1 MIESETVAPP
11 PPIWVVMPAKDCV
24 EMTTQAVLDALAQ
37 SISTRVLLVDQ
48 GSSRASNDA
57 FRQLAEHHHPRLLL
71 WSHNPPLPCLSACWN
86 RALDFVWSVGG
97 TEALVTNNDVRL
109 QHHMVEDLA
118 TIRHET
124 EAWFV
129 SGVGVREHEFDP
141 AVRVPVELTRP
152 DRGGLARIASPGG
165 PDFSCYLISKVGH
178 TQYRFDER
186 FIPAFC
192 EDLDAHRRYLL
203 GGDGWRIFG
212 ANLPYLHY
220 ASGTV
225 KSFSPE
231 ERQTFSRAYDA
242 CVATYARKWGGGP
255 SKEGWIRPSD
265 PTSATEIDVRTPTI
279 HDVDRTYGAEGLRKY
294 LMGLSPEAEVHY
306 VNQSGADDA
315 EA

>member
-1 MIESETVAPP
+1 MTEPEKPV
-11 PPIWVVMPAKDCV
+11 WVVMPAKDCV
-24 EMTTQAVLDALAQ
+24 DMTCQAVEDALDQ
-37 SISTRVLLVDQ
+37 SVPTRVLLIDQ

-57 FRQLAEHHHPRLLL
+57 FRELAERHHPRLLL

-109 QHHMVEDLA
+109 ERHMVEDL
-118 TIRHET
+118 TYILHET

-129 SGVGVREHEFDP
+129 SGVGVREGQFTGERV
-141 AVRVPVELTRP
+141 AVTLTRP
-152 DRGGLARIASPGG
+152 DRGGLAQLVDVGG
-165 PDFSCYLISKVGH
+165 PDFSCYLIAKAGH
-178 TQYRFDER
+178 DTYRFDER
-186 FIPAFC
+186 YIPAFC

-212 ANLPYLHY
+212 ANIPYLHI

-231 ERQTFSRAYDA
+231 ERAKFGKAYEA

-255 SKEGWIRPSD
+255 SKELWTRPSD
-265 PTSATEIDVRTPTI
+265 PGSTAEVDVRTPTI
-279 HDVDRTYGAEGLRKY
+279 HEIDKQYGWTGLQRYLRGQDPAGTPMDPLPPSELEEAEG
-294 LMGLSPEAEVHY
+294 
-306 VNQSGADDA
+306 
-315 EA
+315 